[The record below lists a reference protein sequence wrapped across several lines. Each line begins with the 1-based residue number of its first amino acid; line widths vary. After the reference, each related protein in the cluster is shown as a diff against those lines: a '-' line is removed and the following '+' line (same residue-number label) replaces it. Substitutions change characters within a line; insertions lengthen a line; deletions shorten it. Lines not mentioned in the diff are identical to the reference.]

1 MSGNP
6 YRQVFPSELFAM
18 EIDVELGNVF
28 QKVMQYRNKGQREMV
43 SWIWRR
49 APMVVVARG

>member
-6 YRQVFPSELFAM
+6 YRQVFPSELFAV

-28 QKVMQYRNKGQREMV
+28 QKVMQYRKEGQREMV
-43 SWIWRR
+43 RWIWRR
-49 APMVVVARG
+49 AAMMLALA